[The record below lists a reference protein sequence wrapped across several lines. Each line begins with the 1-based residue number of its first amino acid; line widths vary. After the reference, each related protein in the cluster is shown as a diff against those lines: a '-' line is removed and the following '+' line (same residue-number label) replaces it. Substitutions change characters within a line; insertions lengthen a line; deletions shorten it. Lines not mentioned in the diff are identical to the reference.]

1 MERAM
6 SQETE
11 TLSPETCK
19 ELDSAKKPY
28 ESGSEPSLVK
38 TQIKPRLQL
47 IPWLELWDTE
57 AENVA

>member
-28 ESGSEPSLVK
+28 ESGSKSSSVK
-38 TQIKPRLQL
+38 PQTKPWLQL
-47 IPWLELWDTE
+47 IPRLEL
-57 AENVA
+57 

>member
-1 MERAM
+1 M

-28 ESGSEPSLVK
+28 EPGSEPSSVK
-38 TQIKPRLQL
+38 SQTKPWLQL
-47 IPWLELWDTE
+47 IPRLEL
-57 AENVA
+57 